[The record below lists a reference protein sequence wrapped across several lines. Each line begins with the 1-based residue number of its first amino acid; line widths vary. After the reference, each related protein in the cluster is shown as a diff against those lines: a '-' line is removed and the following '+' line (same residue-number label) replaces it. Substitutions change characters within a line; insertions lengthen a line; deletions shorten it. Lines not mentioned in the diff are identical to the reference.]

1 MFIHQQ
7 NNTININNQ
16 VKLDVIQFRALEPN
30 YPELPIGY
38 NERYYEPNVRNDVM
52 GADRILIRE
61 HCVWEDGDRYLS
73 RIEDFLRLH
82 AIVSAEQI
90 AIDQAVNEELDK
102 RKPYDE
108 LRRREYPNIEE
119 MVIALWENLVEKQ
132 TKALSGVSD
141 IQKKRTEIKKKYPKP
156 EN

>member
-1 MFIHQQ
+1 MFFQQ
-7 NNTININNQ
+7 NGDTININNQ
-16 VKLDVIQFRALEPN
+16 VKLALSQFRTLEPT
-30 YPELPIGY
+30 YPNLPAGY
-38 NERYYEPNVRNDVM
+38 TERYYEQGVRHDLIGSNQVPIRQENV
-52 GADRILIRE
+52 
-61 HCVWEDGDRYLS
+61 WQDGDRYLK
-73 RIEDFLRLH
+73 RIEDFVRLQE
-82 AIVSAEQI
+82 IINAEQSLV
-90 AIDQAVNEELDK
+90 DQAVNEELDK

-132 TKALSGVSD
+132 TKAVSGVAA